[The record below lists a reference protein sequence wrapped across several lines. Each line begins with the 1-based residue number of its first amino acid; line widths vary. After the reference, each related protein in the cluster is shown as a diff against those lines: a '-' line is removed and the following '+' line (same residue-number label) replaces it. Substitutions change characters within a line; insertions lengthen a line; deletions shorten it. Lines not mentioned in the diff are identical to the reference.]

1 MVRNGYALPTQLLL
15 ILGFSLVTYLVAEVP
30 IISYIVRP
38 EGTAARVETFST
50 WLGTHKIQAVAALA
64 AVIGLVFIVKGLT
77 AL

>member
-1 MVRNGYALPTQLLL
+1 M
-15 ILGFSLVTYLVAEVP
+15 P
-30 IISYIVRP
+30 IISYTVRP
-38 EGTAARVETFST
+38 EATAARVETFST